1 MKMALLY
8 MSGAI
13 GGFDNKREA
22 YQYFNE
28 FAKKWIE
35 LGHKVLIPLD
45 RQEKNYSGNK
55 NGRQVY
61 PYSTKQLAKLKEDLK
76 IVFSNNVDGV
86 LLLPNWGYSIGCS
99 FELFVFSIIGLPI
112 YDATKPVADLKD
124 GLLVS
129 PRFAVAQYFLELFT
143 LYNKKQFDYGTLEDP
158 MANIKS
164 SNEYGIPPLLG
175 VFLRMNDKIA
185 RLKSFARKGKLLNE
199 SVCDTLNDIAVYAII
214 GKTLLMENDTTNEL
228 KKSLEDHINSEI
240 KLYARLAR

>member
-1 MKMALLY
+1 MALLY

-13 GGFDNKREA
+13 GGFENKREA
-22 YQYFNE
+22 YHYFNE

-35 LGHKVLIPLD
+35 LGHKVIIPLNKHE
-45 RQEKNYSGNK
+45 RNHSGNK
-55 NGRQVY
+55 NNHRAY
-61 PYSTKQLAKLKEDLK
+61 PYSAKQFAKLREDLK
-76 IVFSNNVDGV
+76 IVFSNNVDGI

-99 FELFVFSIIGLPI
+99 FELFVFSILGFPI
-112 YDATKPVADLKD
+112 YDATKPVADLKN

-129 PRFAVAQYFLELFT
+129 PRFAVAQHFLELFT

-164 SNEYGIPPLLG
+164 SNEYGISPLLG

-185 RLKSFARKGKLLNE
+185 RLKSFARKGMLLNE

-214 GKTLLMENDTTNEL
+214 GKILLMENDTNNEL
-228 KKSLEDHINSEI
+228 KKSLENQINSEI
-240 KLYARLAR
+240 KLYARLEG